1 MAIIIKNLNQ
11 TLDRE
16 ALSAVRGGFS
26 DQGGNLEMV
35 QLQSLVS
42 QRQVAL
48 QIATNLMQ
56 ATHES
61 SRQILGNIR

>member
-1 MAIIIKNLNQ
+1 MAIIIKNLNK

-16 ALSAVRGGFS
+16 ALSAVRGGYS
-26 DQGGNLEMV
+26 DQGANLDMI
-35 QLQSLVS
+35 QLQSVVS
-42 QRQVAL
+42 QRQAAL